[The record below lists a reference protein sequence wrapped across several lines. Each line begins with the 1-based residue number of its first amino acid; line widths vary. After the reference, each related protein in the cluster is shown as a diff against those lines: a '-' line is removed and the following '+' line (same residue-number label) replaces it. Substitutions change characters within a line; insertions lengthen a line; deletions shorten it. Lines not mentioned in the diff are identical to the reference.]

1 MLGIAKSII
10 TAAAKLSKDKATK
23 LLQNAPIAPRFK
35 KYFQGETLGEAQIKS
50 AIGGHKAVVPKE
62 IRAYLT
68 GAGTIALPL
77 IADKIIESGM
87 KTGGGKNKPN
97 PLKEKRTKQRQKRA
111 EDIAIDKALKK
122 VLKEKGP
129 LPRPKGIRRSGAVES
144 SSPPPSRPKMNKGGM
159 MDMRKTG
166 MFYGGGMARKR

>member
-50 AIGGHKAVVPKE
+50 AIGGHRAVVPKE

-87 KTGGGKNKPN
+87 ETGGGKNIPI
-97 PLKEKRTKQRQKRA
+97 PL
-111 EDIAIDKALKK
+111 L
-122 VLKEKGP
+122 
-129 LPRPKGIRRSGAVES
+129 SGHS
-144 SSPPPSRPKMNKGGM
+144 
-159 MDMRKTG
+159 
-166 MFYGGGMARKR
+166 